1 MTKVW
6 NVSPH
11 PIVFDMAMR
20 AVRPCDYVVVP
31 ASLAAQLLLCP
42 DWGTENPRK
51 RPVNRNSVKVE
62 V

>member
-1 MTKVW
+1 MKIW
-6 NVSPH
+6 NVSAN
-11 PIVFDMAMR
+11 PITFDMQRR
-20 AVRPCDYVVVP
+20 AILPCDYVVVP